1 MNWQTQIA
9 QVLKENGIEMVAQV
23 PDEVTGGLLE
33 VLEADPAVFTV
44 LSVTREEEGV
54 GVLAGAYLGGKRGAL
69 VFQIS
74 GLGNA
79 LNALASLAVA
89 AQIPML
95 LIISERG
102 RLGEINP
109 VQVPL
114 GRATPQI
121 LESVGIQ
128 AFWISAEDEAAETAD
143 GAAKLA
149 FSTSTPVALVLT
161 PALTGGKH
169 WR

>member
-1 MNWQTQIA
+1 MTWAEQITQALKGNRVEIIA
-9 QVLKENGIEMVAQV
+9 HV
-23 PDEVTGGLLE
+23 PDEVTGALLE
-33 VLEADPAVFTV
+33 LLEADPAFKVV
-44 LSVTREEEGV
+44 CVTREEEGV
-54 GVLAGAYLGGKRGAL
+54 ALLAGAYLGGKRGAL
-69 VFQIS
+69 IFQGS

-89 AQIPML
+89 AQIPVL

-121 LESVGIQ
+121 LESLGIQ
-128 AFWISAEDEAAETAD
+128 AFWISGPGEIVEVVDS
-143 GAAKLA
+143 GATLA
-149 FSTSTPVALVLT
+149 FSTGLPVAVVLT